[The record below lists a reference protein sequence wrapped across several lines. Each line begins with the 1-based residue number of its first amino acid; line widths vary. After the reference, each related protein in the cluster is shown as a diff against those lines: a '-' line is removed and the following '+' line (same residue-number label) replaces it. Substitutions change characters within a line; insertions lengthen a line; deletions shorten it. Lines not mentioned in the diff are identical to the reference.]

1 MDTDKIATPDH
12 QRRLKA
18 AEIALGLVDAQP
30 HDQILRGDPALRDEV
45 ARWQQTLSWL
55 ADELPPVPPP
65 KATWAALKARIDDA
79 PSISAGGSR
88 SGLFAGLMTSLN
100 WWRGLAGTGLVAT
113 AALAVSLVWR
123 TPELVQAPIP
133 ATARS
138 QIVLVSSL
146 LPKDGPPI
154 FVVSFDVT
162 TATIIAIPAT
172 QDAVRG
178 GIPQLWLV
186 PKEDGDPIALGA
198 LALSRPSRIVL
209 RADVAAYADRAASL
223 VITLEPAAVR
233 DGDSGRGPVIAHG
246 VFVEP

>member
-1 MDTDKIATPDH
+1 MDTDKIARPDH

-18 AEIALGLVDAQP
+18 AEIALGLVDAEPQK
-30 HDQILRGDPALRDEV
+30 QILRGDPALRNEV
-45 ARWQQTLSWL
+45 ARWKQTLSWL

-79 PSISAGGSR
+79 PSISAGGSSPGR
-88 SGLFAGLMTSLN
+88 FAGLMTSLN
-100 WWRGLAGTGLVAT
+100 WWRGLAGTGLAAT
-113 AALAVSLVWR
+113 AALAAILLWR
-123 TPELVQAPIP
+123 MPEPVPAPTP
-133 ATARS
+133 ATARP

-146 LPKDGPPI
+146 LPKDGPPL
-154 FVVSFDVT
+154 FVVSFDMT
-162 TATIIAIPAT
+162 TATIIAIPTA

-186 PKEDGDPIALGA
+186 PKGDGDPIALGA

-209 RADVAAYADRAASL
+209 RADVATYADHAASL
-223 VITLEPAAVR
+223 VITLEPAVVR
-233 DGDSGRGPVIAHG
+233 DGYSERGPVIAHG